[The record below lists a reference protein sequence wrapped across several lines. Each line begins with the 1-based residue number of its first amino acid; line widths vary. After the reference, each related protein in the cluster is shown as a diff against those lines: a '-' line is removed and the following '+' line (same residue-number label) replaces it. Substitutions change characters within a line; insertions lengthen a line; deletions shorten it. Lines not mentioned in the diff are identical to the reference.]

1 MNMISLVE
9 AASADNVFTL
19 LMENKKECRY
29 FCYIFPN
36 PLNILHKSNALKSKN
51 LNLRQQN

>member
-1 MNMISLVE
+1 MISLVE